1 MYLNDSATNVECAVC
16 GIVGELVIKDG
27 KIGFEFPPEQLEYAH
42 DTMPGKLKHLED
54 VGRVEGQYAA
64 LKQTELFK
72 QRQEAYQ
79 AFIQPSR
86 PPREQA

>member
-1 MYLNDSATNVECAVC
+1 VECAVC
-16 GIVGELVIKDG
+16 GIIGELVIKDG
-27 KIGFEFPPEQLEYAH
+27 KIKFEFPAEQLEHAH
-42 DTMPGKLKHLED
+42 DTMPGKFKHLED

-72 QRQEAYQ
+72 QRQAAYQ

-86 PPREQA
+86 PPRGPA